1 MKTLVATEETQADPA
16 TALWICDVCQDVY
29 DPHLGDPEGG
39 IEPGTPFGDIP
50 DDWVCPVCGARKKEF
65 RMLAPGDEYDVED
78 DAYAGAQG

>member
-1 MKTLVATEETQADPA
+1 MKTLVATEETQGDPA

-29 DPHLGDPEGG
+29 DPRLGDPEGG
-39 IEPGTPFGDIP
+39 IEPGTAFADIP

-65 RMLAPGDEYDVED
+65 RMLAVGDEYDVED